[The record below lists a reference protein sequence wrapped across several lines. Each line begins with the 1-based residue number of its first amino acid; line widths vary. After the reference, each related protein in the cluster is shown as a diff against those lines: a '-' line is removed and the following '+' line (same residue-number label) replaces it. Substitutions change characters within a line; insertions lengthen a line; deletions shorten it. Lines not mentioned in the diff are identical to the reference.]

1 MNKCKTRLSTLE
13 KTLFVLAGVFLSFSV
28 SSTSFDGNYSCHGV
42 VGERALLDCY
52 HENKQLIPLAKE
64 KLPADQELME
74 SYRCGTRLLH
84 PGMTRHEVNTLCP
97 ASQKPAV
104 VEHYLQSFEVHHR
117 GYYGHHYVSVQTYE
131 MEKWTFK
138 QYGRFRTYVVF
149 RDGIIYQLIQDRS
162 VRN

>member
-1 MNKCKTRLSTLE
+1 
-13 KTLFVLAGVFLSFSV
+13 LAGLLISPIVLSATFSDNNAC
-28 SSTSFDGNYSCHGV
+28 SRV
-42 VGERALLDCY
+42 VGEQALRDCY
-52 HENKQLIPLAKE
+52 HENKHIIPLAKSR
-64 KLPADQELME
+64 LPEGQELME

-84 PGMTRHEVNTLCP
+84 PGMTINQVSTLCP
-97 ASQKPAV
+97 PSQRAAE

-117 GYYGHHYVSVQTYE
+117 SYYGLHHVSVQTYE
-131 MEKWTFK
+131 MERWTFK